1 MQEISQWHS
10 LSSFWKNVGSG
21 RWLKLTR
28 VTLGGGRLDAPWGFS
43 RISHAPPFLAHLI
56 MHLFRTLC
64 ENFRCMSSQVRSL
77 NRVNPRPSSA
87 FCHLRRSRGG
97 GLVRPPCRFET
108 RRGSASRKNQ
118 RVALDE
124 ISRLSTTFLTLGQY
138 LTSLW
143 QVKGQ
148 IFGKSTF
155 FQLCASLAAPLLP
168 ISTCGLH

>member
-1 MQEISQWHS
+1 M
-10 LSSFWKNVGSG
+10 SSFWKNVGSG

-28 VTLGGGRLDAPWGFS
+28 VTLGGGAFGRPLRFFAN
-43 RISHAPPFLAHLI
+43 ISQRRRGAPPFLAHLI

-64 ENFRCMSSQVRSL
+64 ENFRRMSSQVRSL

-97 GLVRPPCRFET
+97 GVGTTPPPCRFET